1 MTGRIL
7 TGALIAGLVAGFLAA
22 ILNLWTLTPL
32 ILQAEGFEG
41 GHSHVE
47 GAAAHSHADAKAHTH
62 EDGTTHSH
70 AETGAST
77 PDDGATLS
85 RAVGTVAT
93 TLVAYG
99 GFGLLLGAGM
109 ALAARTGHRIDARTG
124 LLWGLEGF
132 AAIHLAPAVGLPPEL
147 PGLDSAA
154 LASRQMWWAFCV
166 AATATGLACLAFG
179 RLAGVIVLGV
189 ALILLPHAIGAPQPD
204 THGGTVPPGLAAAFA
219 TRSLGVAALSWAVL
233 GTLAGL
239 LAERQPVRAPA

>member
-41 GHSHVE
+41 GHSHAE
-47 GAAAHSHADAKAHTH
+47 GAAAHSHADA
-62 EDGTTHSH
+62 TTHSH
-70 AETGAST
+70 
-77 PDDGATLS
+77 DDGTAHTHGSEAASEPGQTAALS
-85 RAVGTVAT
+85 RAMGTVAT
-93 TLVAYG
+93 TLVAYA

-109 ALAARTGHRIDARTG
+109 ALAARAGHQTDAQTG
-124 LLWGLEGF
+124 LLWGLGGF
-132 AAIHLAPAVGLPPEL
+132 AALHLAPAVGLPPEL

-179 RLAGVIVLGV
+179 RLAGVIVLGA
-189 ALILLPHAIGAPQPD
+189 ALILLPHAIGAPQPA

-239 LAERQPVRAPA
+239 LAERQPVGAPA

>member
-7 TGALIAGLVAGFLAA
+7 TGALIAGLAAGFLAA
-22 ILNLWTLTPL
+22 ILNLWTLTPQ

-41 GHSHVE
+41 GHSHAE
-47 GAAAHSHADAKAHTH
+47 GAAAHSHADATAHSH
-62 EDGTTHSH
+62 DDGTAHSH
-70 AETGAST
+70 AEAGAST

-85 RAVGTVAT
+85 RAMGTVAT
-93 TLVAYG
+93 TLVAYA

-109 ALAARTGHRIDARTG
+109 ALAVRSGHRIDARTG
-124 LLWGLEGF
+124 LIWGLGGF